1 MATERVHTSDDHSPY
16 PDELDPLMTDDDDDD
31 LPPITAEDIT
41 HLVER
46 LEASHGS
53 GEYTNM
59 RESDLVVLWHV
70 GQLGKDV
77 LHEVTRNPS
86 LLPRLIA
93 PTAHA

>member
-16 PDELDPLMTDDDDDD
+16 PDELDPLMTDDDDDE

-59 RESDLVVLWHV
+59 RESDLVVIGHLTVEQW
-70 GQLGKDV
+70 
-77 LHEVTRNPS
+77 HEVRRDPS
-86 LLPRLIA
+86 LLPRLLT